1 MLQRKNASYLSC
13 GPPHHQAQASTSKKK
28 FLHPVARTPSAHH
41 QRTHTTA
48 PLLFPVD
55 SHPYAA
61 PSRFFIYVCRGPTIS
76 FTPRVRNLELRTSH
90 SLLHLSHIQLSSN
103 LSLCYLLTQSTPV
116 HPDSN
121 NLILG
126 FPGFSLGLQQID
138 SNPHLVPPAS
148 LFQPY
153 SHLICTVSTHC
164 SPNDCLEMQVFY
176 YYSLPSNP
184 SVPLR
189 YYYTMHKAFVNKPWK
204 ILPLLFRSN
213 SDLSSGTWL
222 IDFFHILLHFS
233 KRTCLQFVCL
243 LELLWGWEHALIGL

>member
-121 NLILG
+121 NFILG
-126 FPGFSLGLQQID
+126 FPGFSRQTAGITADRQQ
-138 SNPHLVPPAS
+138 SAL
-148 LFQPY
+148 
-153 SHLICTVSTHC
+153 
-164 SPNDCLEMQVFY
+164 SP
-176 YYSLPSNP
+176 
-184 SVPLR
+184 
-189 YYYTMHKAFVNKPWK
+189 
-204 ILPLLFRSN
+204 
-213 SDLSSGTWL
+213 
-222 IDFFHILLHFS
+222 
-233 KRTCLQFVCL
+233 TCLLVS
-243 LELLWGWEHALIGL
+243 ALFPFNLHSFYPLQSK